1 MECQGPHIKNVKISI
16 TLKKTGKIFDAIR
29 DFSLESTVSKKT
41 ASFFVFRDIFIY
53 TIFYTGHINCTG
65 IKSLSDIN
73 KATRF
78 ILTQLKLSSN
88 AVENIRTD
96 SILAAD
102 RISRYI
108 CISDFAKFLRDREY
122 NVQYN
127 PQRFPGLCIRNI
139 PGCVLTFISG
149 KVIFSGIK
157 SENNLTRI
165 SELIRKLYNDY
176 CNMSASFTSSN
187 NRPT

>member
-1 MECQGPHIKNVKISI
+1 MTFLLRVQC
-16 TLKKTGKIFDAIR
+16 LKR
-29 DFSLESTVSKKT
+29 LHPSLCFE
-41 ASFFVFRDIFIY
+41 AYSFIPF
-53 TIFYTGHINCTG
+53 FYTGHINCTG

-187 NRPT
+187 NRSS